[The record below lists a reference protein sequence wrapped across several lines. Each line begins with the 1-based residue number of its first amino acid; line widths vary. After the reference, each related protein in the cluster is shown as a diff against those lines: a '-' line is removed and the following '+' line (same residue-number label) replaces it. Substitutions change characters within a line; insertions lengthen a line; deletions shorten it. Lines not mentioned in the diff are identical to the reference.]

1 MLCYNRIIKRKAIR
15 EGETK
20 MFKVVR
26 ETNKYRVTRLFESK
40 IVRIVFVEDKENREL
55 DRIKFIRCGNV
66 YIPAERMVVYRYE
79 DEQALEQIVNMYR
92 EQEVR

>member
-1 MLCYNRIIKRKAIR
+1 
-15 EGETK
+15 

-26 ETNKYRVTRLFESK
+26 ETSKYKVTRLFESK
-40 IVRIVFVEDKENREL
+40 TVRIVFVEDRENREL

-66 YIPAERMVVYRYE
+66 YIPAETMVVYRYE

-92 EQEVR
+92 EQEVK